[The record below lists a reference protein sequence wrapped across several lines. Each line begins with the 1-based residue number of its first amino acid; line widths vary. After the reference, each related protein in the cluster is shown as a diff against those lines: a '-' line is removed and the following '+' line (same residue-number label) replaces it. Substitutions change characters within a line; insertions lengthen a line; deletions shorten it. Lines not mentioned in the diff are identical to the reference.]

1 MNKIKENKKLLYVT
15 PKNKNKEISQ
25 SLSKL
30 VYVDSE
36 DFSKEIERH
45 MSYESYYGNDNY
57 Y

>member
-15 PKNKNKEISQ
+15 PKNKNKEINQ
-25 SLSKL
+25 PLSKL